1 MFPSPTVRRASRRRP
16 RRRAFAVAV
25 PLIVASFAMIAG
37 CSSSGSSGSGGS
49 GGQTSAP
56 AGQSGGGNSGGGG
69 GTSVTATETEFHIA
83 LSTSSFTAGKYTFT
97 AVNKGQ
103 LEHNLVINGLG
114 VSHAET
120 QGLLAPGQSA
130 SVTVTLSKGTYDVY
144 CGVPGHKQQG
154 MDLHIKVS

>member
-1 MFPSPTVRRASRRRP
+1 MYPQPTVRRSSRRR
-16 RRRAFAVAV
+16 RRRRGFAVAI
-25 PLIVASFAMIAG
+25 PLIIASFALIAG
-37 CSSSGSSGSGGS
+37 CSSSGSSGTGGS

-56 AGQSGGGNSGGGG
+56 AGQSGGGGNSGG

-83 LSTSSFTAGKYTFT
+83 LSTTSLAPGKYTFT

-103 LEHNLVINGLG
+103 LEHNLVVNGPG
-114 VSHAET
+114 VSQVQT
-120 QGLLAPGQSA
+120 QGLLAPGQSG

-154 MDLHIKVS
+154 MDVRITVS

>member
-1 MFPSPTVRRASRRRP
+1 L
-16 RRRAFAVAV
+16 AVAV

-56 AGQSGGGNSGGGG
+56 AGQSGGNSGGG

-103 LEHNLVINGLG
+103 LEHNLVINGPG
-114 VSHAET
+114 VSQAEI

>member
-1 MFPSPTVRRASRRRP
+1 MYPQPTVRRSSRRR
-16 RRRAFAVAV
+16 RRRRGFAVAI
-25 PLIVASFAMIAG
+25 PLIIASFALIAG
-37 CSSSGSSGSGGS
+37 CSSSGSSGTGGS

-56 AGQSGGGNSGGGG
+56 AGQSGDGGNSGGG

-83 LSTSSFTAGKYTFT
+83 LSTTSLAPGKYTFT

-103 LEHNLVINGLG
+103 LEHNLVVNGPG
-114 VSHAET
+114 VSQVQT
-120 QGLLAPGQSA
+120 QGLLAPGQSG

-154 MDLHIKVS
+154 MDVRITVS